1 MTTTKILILAI
12 SAIIIAACSTSKK
25 TTSTSSSESSAT
37 SSTPMVLLRTTG
49 LQAPGNEELVAIQA
63 KFADVTLDKLKQGY
77 ELYTNGAC
85 INCHSA
91 NNIYNYGEAQWKD
104 LVENMAYKARISDTE
119 KDAVYKYVL
128 SIKATQPTK

>member
-1 MTTTKILILAI
+1 MG
-12 SAIIIAACSTSKK
+12 
-25 TTSTSSSESSAT
+25 
-37 SSTPMVLLRTTG
+37 M
-49 LQAPGNEELVAIQA
+49 QAPGNEELVAIQA

-104 LVENMAYKARISDTE
+104 LVENMADKARISDSE

-128 SIKATQPTK
+128 SVKATQAK

>member
-1 MTTTKILILAI
+1 MKSKILLFAI
-12 SAIIIAACSTSKK
+12 SALIIAACSTAKK
-25 TTSTSSSESSAT
+25 STTTSTSESSTT
-37 SSTPMVLLRTTG
+37 SSTPLVLARTTG
-49 LQAPGNEELVAIQA
+49 MQAPGNEELVAIQA
-63 KFADVTLDKLKQGY
+63 KFSDVTMDKLKQGY

-85 INCHSA
+85 INCHTA

-104 LVENMAYKARISDTE
+104 LVENMAYKARMSDAE

>member
-1 MTTTKILILAI
+1 MKSKLALL
-12 SAIIIAACSTSKK
+12 AVTFLIIAACSTSKNTT
-25 TTSTSSSESSAT
+25 TTSTSESSAT
-37 SSTPMVLLRTTG
+37 SSNPLVLVRTTG

-85 INCHSA
+85 INCHGA
-91 NNIYNYGEAQWKD
+91 NNIYNYGVAQWKD
-104 LVENMAYKARISDTE
+104 LVENMAYKARISDSE

-128 SIKATQPTK
+128 SVKATQPK

>member
-1 MTTTKILILAI
+1 MKSKILLLTI
-12 SAIIIAACSTSKK
+12 SALIIAACSSSKK

-63 KFADVTLDKLKQGY
+63 KFSDVTMDKLKQGY

-104 LVENMAYKARISDTE
+104 LVENMAYKARMSDTE

>member
-1 MTTTKILILAI
+1 MKSKLALL
-12 SAIIIAACSTSKK
+12 AVTFLIIAACSTSKNTT
-25 TTSTSSSESSAT
+25 TTSTSESSAT
-37 SSTPMVLLRTTG
+37 SSTPLVLVRTTG

-104 LVENMAYKARISDTE
+104 LVENMADKARISNTE

-128 SIKATQPTK
+128 SVKATQPK

>member
-1 MTTTKILILAI
+1 MKSKIVLLAI
-12 SAIIIAACSTSKK
+12 TSLIIAACSTAKK
-25 TTSTSSSESSAT
+25 STTTSASTPSTT
-37 SSTPMVLLRTTG
+37 SSTPLVLARTTG
-49 LQAPGNEELVAIQA
+49 MQAPGNEELAAIQA
-63 KFADVTLDKLKQGY
+63 KFADVTMDKLKQGY

-104 LVENMAYKARISDTE
+104 LVENMADKARISDSE

-128 SIKATQPTK
+128 SVKATQPK

>member
-1 MTTTKILILAI
+1 MKSKILLFAI
-12 SAIIIAACSTSKK
+12 SALIIAACSTAKK
-25 TTSTSSSESSAT
+25 STTTSTSESST
-37 SSTPMVLLRTTG
+37 ISSTPMVVSRTTG
-49 LQAPGNEELVAIQA
+49 IQAPGNEELVAIQA
-63 KFADVTLDKLKQGY
+63 KFSDVTMDKLKQGY

-85 INCHSA
+85 INCHTA

>member
-1 MTTTKILILAI
+1 MKSKLALLAVT
-12 SAIIIAACSTSKK
+12 SLIIAACSTSKNTT
-25 TTSTSSSESSAT
+25 TTSTSESSAT
-37 SSTPMVLLRTTG
+37 SSTPLVLVRTTG

-104 LVENMAYKARISDTE
+104 LVENMADKARISNTE

-128 SIKATQPTK
+128 SVKATQPK

>member
-1 MTTTKILILAI
+1 MKSKIVLLAI
-12 SAIIIAACSTSKK
+12 TSLIIAACSTSKK
-25 TTSTSSSESSAT
+25 ATTTSTTESSTT
-37 SSTPMVLLRTTG
+37 SSTPLVLARTMG
-49 LQAPGNEELVAIQA
+49 MQAPGNEELVAIQA

-104 LVENMAYKARISDTE
+104 LVENMADKARISDSE

-128 SIKATQPTK
+128 SVKATQAK